1 MVTKSMSIVIGTH
14 TRRSNNMSKKF
25 VMISL
30 AIIAIFGSLLTFY
43 ASNLFFGDVSN
54 FGSGS
59 PTIFATFPAMLL
71 GATLIAAA
79 LFVVRFYQRPN
90 SRKVLCRNYIFI
102 AIALA
107 CFGAIFAVLGGVIN
121 YRGNFVKYPFPGYLI
136 IMIVLD
142 VLIIVCAAL
151 ALFKVVL
158 KMPDDIEKY
167 KVKPLHV
174 LHTLGLFL
182 LIALAFNRFGAF
194 LLMPVYVQWSSL
206 YMTFVYYLFL
216 LIPMALLVI
225 KVLGILGYKPLFIPV
240 IVVAVLNVVLFAI
253 TAIIGINDSAFISA
267 VSAAAPLER
276 LGSMPM
282 EILIHF
288 VTYLGVSIYYI
299 IKELKAKKATN

>member
-1 MVTKSMSIVIGTH
+1 
-14 TRRSNNMSKKF
+14 MSKKF

-30 AIIAIFGSLLTFY
+30 ALIAIFGSLLTFY
-43 ASNLFFGDVSN
+43 ASNLFFSDVAN

-59 PTIFATFPAMLL
+59 PTLFVTFPALLL
-71 GATLIAAA
+71 GAMFVTAA
-79 LFVVRFYQRPN
+79 LFIVRFYQRPN
-90 SRKVLCRNYIFI
+90 SRKVLSRNYLFI

-107 CFGAIFAVLGGVIN
+107 CFAVIFAVLGGIIN
-121 YRGNFVKYPFPGYLI
+121 YRGNFLSYPFPGYLI
-136 IMIVLD
+136 IMIVLN
-142 VLIIVCAAL
+142 VLIIVGAAIT
-151 ALFKVVL
+151 LFKVVL
-158 KMPDDIEKY
+158 KMPDDTEKY

-182 LIALAFNRFGAF
+182 LISLAFNRFGAF

-225 KVLGILGYKPLFIPV
+225 KVLGILDYKPLFIPTV
-240 IVVAVLNVVLFAI
+240 VVAALAVILFAV
-253 TAIIGINDSAFISA
+253 TAIIGVNDSAFISA

-299 IKELKAKKATN
+299 IKELKAKKAAN

>member
-1 MVTKSMSIVIGTH
+1 
-14 TRRSNNMSKKF
+14 MSKKF

-30 AIIAIFGSLLTFY
+30 ALIAIFSSLLTFY
-43 ASNLFFGDVSN
+43 ASNLFFSDVAN

-59 PTIFATFPAMLL
+59 PTLFVTFPALLL
-71 GATLIAAA
+71 GAMFVAAA
-79 LFVVRFYQRPN
+79 LFIVRFYQRPN
-90 SRKVLCRNYIFI
+90 SRKVLSRNYLFI

-107 CFGAIFAVLGGVIN
+107 CFAVIFAVLGGVIN
-121 YRGNFVKYPFPGYLI
+121 YRGNFLSYPFPGYLI
-136 IMIVLD
+136 IMIVLN
-142 VLIIVCAAL
+142 VLIIAGAAIT
-151 ALFKVVL
+151 LFKVVL
-158 KMPDDIEKY
+158 KMPDDTEKY

-182 LIALAFNRFGAF
+182 LISLAFNRFGAF

-225 KVLGILGYKPLFIPV
+225 KVLGILDYKPLFVPTV
-240 IVVAVLNVVLFAI
+240 VVAALAVILFAV

-299 IKELKAKKATN
+299 IKELKAKKAAN

>member
-1 MVTKSMSIVIGTH
+1 MKVFVHLFQKVARIQ
-14 TRRSNNMSKKF
+14 RRGAL
-25 VMISL
+25 VVLRI
-30 AIIAIFGSLLTFY
+30 
-43 ASNLFFGDVSN
+43 SNLFFSDVAN

-59 PTIFATFPAMLL
+59 PTLFVTFPALLL
-71 GATLIAAA
+71 GAMFVAAA
-79 LFVVRFYQRPN
+79 LFIVRFYQRPN
-90 SRKVLCRNYIFI
+90 SRKVLSRNYLFI

-107 CFGAIFAVLGGVIN
+107 CFGVIFAVLGGIIN
-121 YRGNFVKYPFPGYLI
+121 YRSNFLSYPFPGYLI
-136 IMIVLD
+136 IMIVLN
-142 VLIIVCAAL
+142 VLIIAGEAL
-151 ALFKVVL
+151 TLFKVVL
-158 KMPDDIEKY
+158 KMQDDTEKY

-182 LIALAFNRFGAF
+182 LISLAFNRFGAF

-225 KVLGILGYKPLFIPV
+225 KVLGILDYKPLFIPTV
-240 IVVAVLNVVLFAI
+240 VVAALAVILFAV
-253 TAIIGINDSAFISA
+253 TAIIGVNDSAFISA

-299 IKELKAKKATN
+299 IKELKAKKAAN

>member
-1 MVTKSMSIVIGTH
+1 
-14 TRRSNNMSKKF
+14 MSKKF

-30 AIIAIFGSLLTFY
+30 ALIAIFGSLLTFY
-43 ASNLFFGDVSN
+43 ASNLFFSDVAN

-59 PTIFATFPAMLL
+59 PTLFVTFPALLL
-71 GATLIAAA
+71 GAMFVAVA
-79 LFVVRFYQRPN
+79 LFIVRFYQRPN
-90 SRKVLCRNYIFI
+90 SRKVLSRNYLFI

-107 CFGAIFAVLGGVIN
+107 CFAVIFAVLGGVIN
-121 YRGNFVKYPFPGYLI
+121 YRGNFLSYPFPGYLI
-136 IMIVLD
+136 IMIVLN
-142 VLIIVCAAL
+142 VLIIAGAAIT
-151 ALFKVVL
+151 LFKVVL
-158 KMPDDIEKY
+158 KMPDDTEKY

-182 LIALAFNRFGAF
+182 LISLAFNRFGAF

-225 KVLGILGYKPLFIPV
+225 KVLGILDYKPLFIPTV
-240 IVVAVLNVVLFAI
+240 VVAALAVILFAV
-253 TAIIGINDSAFISA
+253 TAIIGVNDSAFISA

-299 IKELKAKKATN
+299 IKELKAKKAAN

>member
-1 MVTKSMSIVIGTH
+1 
-14 TRRSNNMSKKF
+14 MSKKL

-59 PTIFATFPAMLL
+59 PTIFATFPAMLF
-71 GATLIAAA
+71 GATLIAAS
-79 LFVVRFYQRPN
+79 LFIVRFYQRPN
-90 SRKVLCRNYIFI
+90 SRKALCRNYLFI
-102 AIALA
+102 AMALA
-107 CFGAIFAVLGGVIN
+107 AFGLIFAVLGGVIN
-121 YRGNFVKYPFPGYLI
+121 NRGNFVKYPFPGYLI

-142 VLIIVCAAL
+142 VLIIVGAAL
-151 ALFKVVL
+151 TLFKVVL
-158 KMPDDIEKY
+158 KMPDDTEKY
-167 KVKPLHV
+167 KVTVKHV
-174 LHTLGLFL
+174 FHTIGLFL

-194 LLMPVYVQWSSL
+194 LLMPVYVQWSTL
-206 YMTFVYYLFL
+206 YMTFVYFLFL

-225 KVLGILGYKPLFIPV
+225 KVLGILGYNKLFIPV
-240 IVVAVLNVVLFAI
+240 IVVAALNIVLFAV
-253 TAIIGINDSAFISA
+253 TALIGVNDSAFVSA

-288 VTYLGVSIYYI
+288 VTYLGVSIYYV
-299 IKELKAKKATN
+299 IKEIKNKKANNSSSEEAKPQE

>member
-1 MVTKSMSIVIGTH
+1 
-14 TRRSNNMSKKF
+14 MSKKF

-30 AIIAIFGSLLTFY
+30 ALIAIFGSLLTFY
-43 ASNLFFGDVSN
+43 ASNLFFSDVAN

-59 PTIFATFPAMLL
+59 PTLFVTFPALLL
-71 GATLIAAA
+71 GAMFVTAA
-79 LFVVRFYQRPN
+79 LFIVRFYQRPN
-90 SRKVLCRNYIFI
+90 SRKVLSRNYLFI

-107 CFGAIFAVLGGVIN
+107 CFAVIFAVLGGIIN
-121 YRGNFVKYPFPGYLI
+121 YRGNFLSYPFPGYLI
-136 IMIVLD
+136 IMIVLN
-142 VLIIVCAAL
+142 VLIIAGAAIT
-151 ALFKVVL
+151 LFKVVL
-158 KMPDDIEKY
+158 KMPDDTEKY

-182 LIALAFNRFGAF
+182 LISLAFNRFGAF

-225 KVLGILGYKPLFIPV
+225 KVLGILDYKPLFIPTV
-240 IVVAVLNVVLFAI
+240 VVAALAVILFAV
-253 TAIIGINDSAFISA
+253 TAIIGVNDSAFISA

-299 IKELKAKKATN
+299 IKELKAKKAAN